1 MIGNLAGPVSMII
14 NISNQKE
21 DYDETFNVL
30 DKTVFVKDIK
40 TVKVRYE
47 HEYEYEHEESFSY
60 F

>member
-40 TVKVRYE
+40 TVKVRYASAY
-47 HEYEYEHEESFSY
+47 HMHQ
-60 F
+60 